1 MNSHKE
7 IRQSFLGGF
16 SILII
21 ESFVWILAGLL
32 GSFVSFKIGILLII
46 IGGMFAY
53 PLALLLQTILKQPK
67 VKKENKINGLFTQI
81 SLMIPFSFPLIFMLT
96 KENINLFFPALT
108 IIIGIHYLPFVYA
121 YKMNSYWIL
130 AAILVI
136 GGSYF
141 GFMMPDDF
149 GICAYYTSAVL
160 FIFSI
165 VNLFIVKNEIKTENL

>member
-1 MNSHKE
+1 MDFHKE
-7 IRQSFLGGF
+7 IRYSFLGGF
-16 SILII
+16 TILIV
-21 ESFVWILAGLL
+21 ESIIWILAGLL
-32 GSFVSFKIGILLII
+32 GDLISFKIGVLIII
-46 IGGMFAY
+46 IGGMLFY
-53 PLALLLQTILKQPK
+53 PLALLMQIILKRPK

-81 SLMIPFSFPLIFMLT
+81 GLMIPLSFPLIFMLT

-141 GFMMPDDF
+141 GFMLPENF
-149 GICAYYTSAVL
+149 GICAYYTGAIL

-165 VNLFIVKNEIKTENL
+165 INLFIVKNENKEIS